1 VSSAVNRILV
11 HVTGVGKVKKDR
23 RIDTAGARP
32 GMDLV
37 ITRWIGLEGTA
48 LLAKAK
54 EQELKQRFPADFVED
69 AIRFRELLSVI
80 PEAAVAAKTEAA
92 AMHDGSWGGIFGAL
106 WELAEASGTGLVIDL
121 KKLPIRQETVEICE
135 YFDLNPYELLSGGT
149 MVIATAEGEKL
160 VAALQDKAIPAVVAG
175 RITSG
180 NDRLVLR
187 DGEKRFLEPPKQD
200 ALYRILE

>member
-1 VSSAVNRILV
+1 
-11 HVTGVGKVKKDR
+11 
-23 RIDTAGARP
+23 
-32 GMDLV
+32 MDLV

-80 PEAAVAAKTEAA
+80 PEAAVAAKAGAA